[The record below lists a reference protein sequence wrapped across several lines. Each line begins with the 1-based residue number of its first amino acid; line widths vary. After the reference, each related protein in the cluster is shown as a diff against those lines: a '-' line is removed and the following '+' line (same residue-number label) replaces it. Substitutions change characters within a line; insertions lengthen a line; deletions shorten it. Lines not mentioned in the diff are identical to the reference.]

1 MKKLTSIL
9 SIVALSASVTILS
22 VEAHSAKKLRVLGL
36 PISTGLIQKEKE
48 QPFFEDFAAKTGIDK
63 FTIQY
68 TPIDATGIKPED
80 TLRVLRNGTYDI
92 VAIRAAQAAQDDPF
106 LLGLDIVGLSTDYAK
121 ARKVYAAYKDA
132 FDVRLQEKSN
142 AKLLGLW
149 PFGPQII
156 FSKDKLTGLSD
167 LKGKKV
173 RVYDQSLAKFMESL
187 GAIPVNVR
195 FPEVQ
200 QALSRGVVDVA
211 ITGAS
216 SANSAGWPEVT
227 KYMMPLGFQ
236 VSYNGYAINLK
247 VWNSLSEQEQ
257 SALQEAF
264 DKLNA
269 SIWEYSEYLSDD
281 AFRCNTGKTPCET
294 VKQYQLKEIPVT
306 EADLKIVAEGVKNIS
321 FPTWSKTC
329 NSTWP
334 QCKDKWLELLGEI
347 SGIK

>member
-1 MKKLTSIL
+1 MRKVTSVL
-9 SIVALSASVTILS
+9 SIVAITACISVFAM
-22 VEAHSAKKLRVLGL
+22 EAIAAKKLRVLGL
-36 PISTGLIQKEKE
+36 PISTGLIQKERE
-48 QPFFEDFAAKTGIDK
+48 QPFFEDFASKTGIDK
-63 FTIQY
+63 FSIQY
-68 TPIDATGIKPED
+68 TPIDATSIKPED

-106 LLGLDIVGLSTDYAK
+106 LLGPDIVGLSTDYAK
-121 ARKVYAAYKDA
+121 ARKVYDAYKEA
-132 FDVRLQEKSN
+132 FDQRLQEKFN

-149 PFGPQII
+149 PFGPQVI
-156 FSKDKLTGLSD
+156 FSKDEIKGLQD

-227 KYMMPLGFQ
+227 EYMMPLGFQ
-236 VSYNGYAINLK
+236 MSYNGYAINLK
-247 VWNSLSEQEQ
+247 VWEKLSKEEQ
-257 SALQEAF
+257 SDLQKAF
-264 DKLNA
+264 DQLNNG
-269 SIWEYSEYLSDD
+269 IWEYSEYLSDD
-281 AFRCNTGKTPCET
+281 AFRCNTGKQPCET
-294 VKQYQLKEIPVT
+294 VKQYNLKEIPVT
-306 EADLKIVAEGVKNIS
+306 EADLQIVTEGVKNIS
-321 FPTWSKTC
+321 FPTWSETC
-329 NSTWP
+329 NSVWDK
-334 QCKDKWLELLGEI
+334 CEEKWLELLGDI